1 MQTQIIA
8 QKMNFIGYVGTSLQE
23 YLYGSQGSRAEFFC
37 IMGIAAW
44 TKKMRQIKVTDAIV
58 Q

>member
-1 MQTQIIA
+1 
-8 QKMNFIGYVGTSLQE
+8 MNFIGYVGTSLQV

-44 TKKMRQIKVTDAIV
+44 TEKMRQIKVTDAIV